1 MPLPDLDAT
10 VRGLYCAATCEAGW
24 EAELAALRDALGAA
38 DLQVIAGA
46 AVPATAPHC
55 LCIGLPS
62 AGAAAA
68 VQITWAADGPPDAAT
83 RAWLARLAPHLGD
96 ALRAARRLRQLPPRA
111 ALGRVLLERLPQPAW
126 LLQADGRID
135 WENGP
140 ARVERA
146 VGPWLLD
153 DATRLLPRHPGHRQ
167 ALEQA
172 IHRALAALTRRRL
185 LVPVE
190 AAGPEGVAAPPSRA
204 HWLVRRMDAPP
215 AFAGPQAAGAAPVL
229 LVVLFDPTHAEAA
242 PPAPPDQVEV
252 LGTVYGFT
260 PAESR
265 VAQCL
270 AQGATVRQIA
280 AMLDVAPSTIRS
292 HLDAVTAKLGV
303 ERKLDAVRLLVQSGW
318 MWRGGDAGGAGD
330 A

>member
-10 VRGLYCAATCEAGW
+10 VRGLYRAATGEAGW

-135 WENGP
+135 
-140 ARVERA
+140 
-146 VGPWLLD
+146 
-153 DATRLLPRHPGHRQ
+153 
-167 ALEQA
+167 
-172 IHRALAALTRRRL
+172 
-185 LVPVE
+185 
-190 AAGPEGVAAPPSRA
+190 
-204 HWLVRRMDAPP
+204 
-215 AFAGPQAAGAAPVL
+215 
-229 LVVLFDPTHAEAA
+229 
-242 PPAPPDQVEV
+242 
-252 LGTVYGFT
+252 
-260 PAESR
+260 
-265 VAQCL
+265 
-270 AQGATVRQIA
+270 
-280 AMLDVAPSTIRS
+280 
-292 HLDAVTAKLGV
+292 
-303 ERKLDAVRLLVQSGW
+303 
-318 MWRGGDAGGAGD
+318 
-330 A
+330 